1 MIGYLVII
9 NSPQRSM
16 MITGIIYPGK
26 IYLTVKLTNNATK
39 LPTALHCK
47 ELFHIF
53 SAHTAH
59 FQRSNPL

>member
-39 LPTALHCK
+39 LLTAITL
-47 ELFHIF
+47 
-53 SAHTAH
+53 
-59 FQRSNPL
+59 